1 MTSEELKK
9 IIDQGI
15 REALATGIQSGKQ
28 ETSGLVAEIMHKI
41 EKELDPA
48 IKRHVNG
55 QFNDVKH
62 EFQDFKKEFQAYAE
76 QDEKDKQII
85 LKWQTD
91 YSPYLDTI
99 ATLTK
104 SGKMTTVFIIAIGA
118 VCGAIV
124 GTIAFVREII
134 LNK

>member
-1 MTSEELKK
+1 MTPEDRVYFEELLLKAN
-9 IIDQGI
+9 Q
-15 REALATGIQSGKQ
+15 AGKQ
-28 ETSGLVAEIMHKI
+28 ETSGLVAMIMHKI

-48 IKRHVNG
+48 IKKHVNG
-55 QFNDVKH
+55 QFNDVKK
-62 EFQDFKKEFQAYAE
+62 EFQDFKQEFQTYAE
-76 QDEKDKQII
+76 QDEKDKQNI
-85 LKWQTD
+85 LKWQAD